1 MYYCNHNNEKYYKLL
16 FKANKMKNKFLG
28 KSLIT
33 LLVMMA
39 VVFFSSC
46 GGGASQD
53 DEQRPN
59 VDLLGAG
66 ATFPAP
72 LITAMADEYRDITN
86 GRVTLNY
93 QSIGSGGG
101 IRQFVEQ
108 TIMFGMS
115 EAFLSDEVMD
125 EIAQSTGGKAF
136 NLPITLADV
145 VATYNLPG
153 VEKGLVFNGELL
165 VDIFMGR
172 VNNWNNPQIAELN
185 PGITFPNM
193 PITVVHRSDGSGTTN
208 IWTSY
213 LSRISTEWAE
223 KVGYGTSVSW
233 PVGVGGNGNEGVA
246 GAVMNSP
253 GAIGYNS
260 LSYALINDM
269 AFASVVNSSGNT
281 IVPSF
286 AATTEAANI
295 DLPEDTRV
303 LFTNTP
309 APNGYPIAGFAWMLI
324 HENLDKNNAISNREE
339 ALDVVE
345 FVVWAITEGQELSET
360 LGYARLPQA
369 AVDRNIHMIKQI
381 KWEGESIGEAVLQQK
396 NLI

>member
-1 MYYCNHNNEKYYKLL
+1 MKNNTLSKLL
-16 FKANKMKNKFLG
+16 
-28 KSLIT
+28 SL
-33 LLVMMA
+33 LLIAGV
-39 VVFFSSC
+39 VVFLAAC
-46 GGGASQD
+46 GGGATQD
-53 DEQRPN
+53 EEQRPE

-72 LITAMADEYRDITN
+72 LITAMADEYRDKTN

-101 IRQFVEQ
+101 IRQFIEQ

-115 EAFLSDEVMD
+115 EAFLNDEVMGD
-125 EIAQSTGGKAF
+125 IKQSTGGKAF

-153 VEKGLVFNGELL
+153 IEKGLVFSGDLL
-165 VDIFMGR
+165 VEIFMGR
-172 VNNWNNPQIAELN
+172 ISNWNNPTIAELN
-185 PGITFPNM
+185 PGVNFPNL

-213 LSRISTEWAE
+213 LSRISNEWTE

-260 LSYALINDM
+260 LSYALINNM
-269 AFASVVNSSGNT
+269 AFASIINSSGNT

-286 AATTEAANI
+286 QATTEAADI

-324 HENLDKNNAISNREE
+324 HENLDKNNAISNRDQ

-345 FVVWAITEGQELSET
+345 FVIWAITEGQELSET
-360 LGYARLPQA
+360 LGYARLPKA
-369 AVDRNIHMIKQI
+369 AVDRNINMIKQI
-381 KWEGESIGEAVLQQK
+381 KWEGEKIGEEMLK
-396 NLI
+396 SLNLI

>member
-1 MYYCNHNNEKYYKLL
+1 
-16 FKANKMKNKFLG
+16 MKNNTIM
-28 KSLIT
+28 KSLM
-33 LLVMMA
+33 LLMVA
-39 VVFFSSC
+39 GTVVLFSAC
-46 GGGASQD
+46 GGSAIQD
-53 DEQRPN
+53 EEQRPN

-72 LITAMADEYRDITN
+72 LITAMADEYRDMTD

-101 IRQFVEQ
+101 IRQFIEQ
-108 TIMFGMS
+108 TIMFGMT
-115 EAFLSDEVMD
+115 EAFLNDEVMG
-125 EIAQSTGGKAF
+125 EISQATGGKAF

-153 VEKGLVFNGELL
+153 IDKGLVFTGDLL
-165 VDIFMGR
+165 VAIFMGR
-172 VNNWNNPQIAELN
+172 INNWNNPRIAELN

-223 KVGYGTSVSW
+223 RVGFGTSVSW

-260 LSYALINDM
+260 LSYALINNM
-269 AFASVVNSSGNT
+269 AFGSVINSSGNT

-309 APNGYPIAGFAWMLI
+309 APKGYPIAGFAWMLI
-324 HENLDKNNAISNREE
+324 HENLDKNNAISTRDQ

-345 FVVWAITEGQELSET
+345 FVIWAITEGQELSET

-369 AVDRNIHMIKQI
+369 AVDRNINMIKQI
-381 KWEGESIGEAVLQQK
+381 KWKGEMIGEAMLK
-396 NLI
+396 NHKLL

>member
-1 MYYCNHNNEKYYKLL
+1 MYK
-16 FKANKMKNKFLG
+16 KMKNNTMI
-28 KSLIT
+28 KSVIMLLIT
-33 LLVMMA
+33 GM
-39 VVFFSSC
+39 VVFFASC
-46 GGGASQD
+46 GGGVATS
-53 DEQRPN
+53 EEERPD
-59 VDLLGAG
+59 VDLIGAG
-66 ATFPAP
+66 ASFPAP
-72 LITAMADEYRDITN
+72 LITAMADEYRDHTN

-101 IRQFVEQ
+101 IRQFGEQ

-115 EAFLSDEVMD
+115 EAFLNDEVMA
-125 EIAQSTGGKAF
+125 EIEQSTGGKAF

-153 VEKGLVFNGELL
+153 IGKGLIFDGELL
-165 VDIFMGR
+165 VDIYMGR
-172 VNNWNNPQIAELN
+172 VTNWNNPRIAELN
-185 PGITFPNM
+185 PGVNFPSL

-213 LSRISTEWAE
+213 LTRISPEWGE
-223 KVGYGTSVSW
+223 RVGYGTSVNW

-260 LSYALINDM
+260 FAYALINNM
-269 AFASVVNSSGNT
+269 SYASIINASGNT

-286 AATTEAANI
+286 AATSEAANI

-309 APNGYPIAGFAWMLI
+309 APQGYPVAGFAWMLI
-324 HENLDKNNAISNREE
+324 HENLDKNNAISNRDE
-339 ALDVVE
+339 ALDLVE
-345 FVVWAITEGQELSET
+345 FTIWAITDGQKLSED

-369 AVDRNIHMIKQI
+369 AVDRAVAMIKQI
-381 KWEGESIGEAVLQQK
+381 KWQGEKIGEALLK
-396 NLI
+396 DHNLL